1 MQLQIFTGV
10 HIQQTNLHA
19 IKCRMFNEHVYR
31 CSLNNKTTIL
41 SNSPENQQ
49 ANKLCKILSFHV
61 RRFFEHNV
69 ARFKIYPAQDGTS
82 IKETIVE
89 QHVNFESGRWFLC
102 PNSHAKVCVRALVK
116 INASLCVYLNLIQK
130 KKMRNFNSYHQ
141 QKMNE
146 QSMGGW
152 KEENRWQRRKECDI
166 HRWLR
171 QFHVDKLLRV
181 GE

>member
-1 MQLQIFTGV
+1 
-10 HIQQTNLHA
+10 
-19 IKCRMFNEHVYR
+19 MFNEHVYR
-31 CSLNNKTTIL
+31 CSLNNKRTIL

-82 IKETIVE
+82 TKETIVE

-102 PNSHAKVCVRALVK
+102 SNTHTKLRVSACWNQCFSVCVFEF
-116 INASLCVYLNLIQK
+116 IQK
-130 KKMRNFNSYHQ
+130 KKMWDFNSYHE

-152 KEENRWQRRKECDI
+152 KEENRWQRRKEWDI

-171 QFHVDKLLRV
+171 QFHIINCYVLAT
-181 GE
+181 